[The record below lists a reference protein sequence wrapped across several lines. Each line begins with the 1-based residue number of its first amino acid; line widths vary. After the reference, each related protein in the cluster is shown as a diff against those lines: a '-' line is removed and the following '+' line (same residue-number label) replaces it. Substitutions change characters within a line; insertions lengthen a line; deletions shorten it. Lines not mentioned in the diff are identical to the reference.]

1 MIKINL
7 LPKTLNE
14 KAALRNTA
22 IIFGVVLLT
31 LVVGGV
37 GYSIRLQGQVEKMQA
52 DATAAEQ
59 YEARVKAIQDQT
71 AQLLASV
78 KPIQDKLDF
87 INNVLKHNLE
97 YSQLYEKV
105 ARWTYEKAVLDS
117 VQSDGTTVTLRGRVK
132 SLDDL
137 GRYLL
142 NMYCA
147 TGLFS
152 EVRITQ
158 AAGFGSKSEGTDSG
172 GTSPFM
178 GREISGSHATQAG
191 IEAITSSIT
200 KKVPGQATWIN
211 FTVVCKLLKPISPPT
226 PPGGAAPTQDG
237 APAPGAPP
245 PPSPEGPMDAQSGPP
260 RTPDGDINPMGG

>member
-14 KAALRNTA
+14 KLALRNTA
-22 IIFGVVLLT
+22 ILFGVVLLV
-31 LVVGGV
+31 LVTGGV
-37 GYSIRLQGQVEKMQA
+37 GYSFRLQGQVQKMEA

-78 KPIQDKLDF
+78 QPIQAKLDF
-87 INNVLKHNLE
+87 INNVLKYNLE
-97 YSQLYEKV
+97 YPKLYEQV

-117 VQSDGTTVTLRGRVK
+117 LQSDGSIVTLKGRVK

-142 NMYCA
+142 NMYFA
-147 TGLFS
+147 TDLYT

-158 AAGFGSKSEGTDSG
+158 AAGFGSKSEGSDTG
-172 GTSPFM
+172 GPSPFM

-191 IEAITSSIT
+191 IEAITSSMAQ
-200 KKVPGQATWIN
+200 KAPGQASWIS
-211 FTVVCKLLKPISPPT
+211 FTAVCKLKTPISAPA
-226 PPGGAAPTQDG
+226 PPGGAAPSPDG
-237 APAPGAPP
+237 APPAPGPEAPMAP
-245 PPSPEGPMDAQSGPP
+245 QSGPGEVQ
-260 RTPDGDINPMGG
+260 RMPDGDINPMGG